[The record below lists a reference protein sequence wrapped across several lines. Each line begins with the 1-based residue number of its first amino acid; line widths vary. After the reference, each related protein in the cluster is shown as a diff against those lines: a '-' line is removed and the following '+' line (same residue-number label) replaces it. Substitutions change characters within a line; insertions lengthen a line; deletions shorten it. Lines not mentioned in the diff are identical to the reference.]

1 MRLIPLCLPATLYAA
16 IKLAMEIG
24 VINMGGGA
32 DTLALSQL
40 DTQSNFFFFPAQR
53 SKNTHAHAHTHQKNP
68 HCTHTCTFREV
79 LLCSNFSRLLDTS
92 VICLW
97 KLITWQPIIILR
109 REREFHTRYETHQS
123 CAGNLFSCEIF
134 NICLIC
140 LNGPIYKVC
149 SLFQCLGGWRY
160 CEHSSKS
167 SSF

>member
-24 VINMGGGA
+24 VINIGGDA
-32 DTLALSQL
+32 DTLALSQM
-40 DTQSNFFFFPAQR
+40 DTQSNFFFLFVQR
-53 SKNTHAHAHTHQKNP
+53 SKNTRTHTQT
-68 HCTHTCTFREV
+68 HCTHMCMLTQV
-79 LLCSNFSRLLDTS
+79 LLCSNFSRLPDTS

-109 REREFHTRYETHQS
+109 TEREFHTRYETHQS

-149 SLFQCLGGWRY
+149 SVFQCLGGWRY

>member
-1 MRLIPLCLPATLYAA
+1 MRLIPLCPPAALSAA
-16 IKLAMEIG
+16 IKLVMEIG
-24 VINMGGGA
+24 VINIGGDA
-32 DTLALSQL
+32 DTLALLQM
-40 DTQSNFFFFPAQR
+40 DTQSHFFFSSLLKEAR
-53 SKNTHAHAHTHQKNP
+53 TQKNPAP
-68 HCTHTCTFREV
+68 HCTHTLTEV
-79 LLCSNFSRLLDTS
+79 LLCSNFSRLPDTS

-109 REREFHTRYETHQS
+109 TEREFHTRYETHQS

-149 SLFQCLGGWRY
+149 SVFQCLGGWRY